1 MLNSRP
7 NATANE
13 NVFARL
19 RVSIMSATRSR
30 RRGMPRIFSC
40 ALFPISFRPSTVSIA
55 QNLICSSTI
64 FR

>member
-1 MLNSRP
+1 MLRAK
-7 NATANE
+7 ATANE

-19 RVSIMSATRSR
+19 RVSIASATRSSR
-30 RRGMPRIFSC
+30 FGMPRIFSC
-40 ALFPISFRPSTVSIA
+40 ARLPISSSPSSASIA